1 VLQGG
6 SNNEFMY
13 LASKPSTSQSETH
26 AALLTTTQQFMDF
39 ELKSK
44 VITFKQ
50 QRQNYPPNNWETAWI
65 MWNWL
70 DNYHQNSFNLK
81 KKLGTSYRRKT
92 TKGRIIQLRS
102 SS

>member
-1 VLQGG
+1 MLQGG